1 MDKIKDERLRK
12 ILQEMAEL
20 LQRVYGERLKAV
32 ILYGSVARG
41 TQTEDSDVDILI
53 LVDMAEDEIGKSRER
68 LSSLTYDFNEVHDLK
83 IMPEVIGEK
92 QFAYWLPV
100 YPFYQ
105 NIEKDGVSIYAA

>member
-1 MDKIKDERLRK
+1 M
-12 ILQEMAEL
+12 
-20 LQRVYGERLKAV
+20 
-32 ILYGSVARG
+32 
-41 TQTEDSDVDILI
+41 DILI
-53 LVDMAEDEIGKSRER
+53 LVDMEEDEIGRSRER

-100 YPFYQ
+100 YSFYQ

>member
-1 MDKIKDERLRK
+1 MPDYMGEVLKEY
-12 ILQEMAEL
+12 AEL
-20 LQRVYGERLKAV
+20 IKEIYKSALKAV
-32 ILYGSVARG
+32 ILYGSYARG
-41 TQTEDSDVDILI
+41 DYTEDSDVDILI
-53 LVDMAEDEIGKSRER
+53 LVDMEEDEIGRSRER

>member
-1 MDKIKDERLRK
+1 MPDYIGDVLKEY
-12 ILQEMAEL
+12 AEL
-20 LQRVYGERLKAV
+20 TKEIYESALKAV
-32 ILYGSVARG
+32 ILYGSYARG
-41 TQTEDSDVDILI
+41 DYTEDSDVDILI
-53 LVDMAEDEIGKSRER
+53 LVDMEEDEIGRSRER

-100 YPFYQ
+100 YSFYQ

>member
-1 MDKIKDERLRK
+1 MPDYMGAVLKEY
-12 ILQEMAEL
+12 AEL
-20 LQRVYGERLKAV
+20 IKEIYKSALKAV
-32 ILYGSVARG
+32 ILYGSYARG
-41 TQTEDSDVDILI
+41 DYTEDSDVDILI

>member
-1 MDKIKDERLRK
+1 MPDYMGEVLKEY
-12 ILQEMAEL
+12 AEL
-20 LQRVYGERLKAV
+20 IKEIYKSALKAV
-32 ILYGSVARG
+32 ILYGSYARG
-41 TQTEDSDVDILI
+41 DYTEDSDVDILI

-100 YPFYQ
+100 YPFYL

>member
-1 MDKIKDERLRK
+1 MPDYMGEVLKEY
-12 ILQEMAEL
+12 AEL
-20 LQRVYGERLKAV
+20 IKEIYKSALKAV
-32 ILYGSVARG
+32 ILYGSYARG
-41 TQTEDSDVDILI
+41 DYTEDSDVDILI
-53 LVDMAEDEIGKSRER
+53 LVDMAGDEVGKSRER

>member
-1 MDKIKDERLRK
+1 MPDYMGEVLKEY
-12 ILQEMAEL
+12 AEL
-20 LQRVYGERLKAV
+20 IKEIYKSALKAV
-32 ILYGSVARG
+32 ILYGSYARG
-41 TQTEDSDVDILI
+41 DYTEDSDVDILI

-83 IMPEVIGEK
+83 IMPVVIGEK

>member
-1 MDKIKDERLRK
+1 MPDYMGEVLKDY
-12 ILQEMAEL
+12 AEL
-20 LQRVYGERLKAV
+20 IKEIYKSALKAV
-32 ILYGSVARG
+32 ILYGSYARG
-41 TQTEDSDVDILI
+41 DYTEDSEVDILI

>member
-1 MDKIKDERLRK
+1 MPDYMGEVLKEY
-12 ILQEMAEL
+12 AEL
-20 LQRVYGERLKAV
+20 IKEIYKSALKAV
-32 ILYGSVARG
+32 ILYGSYARG
-41 TQTEDSDVDILI
+41 DYTEDSDVDILI

-83 IMPEVIGEK
+83 IMTEVIGEK

-100 YPFYQ
+100 YPLYQ

>member
-1 MDKIKDERLRK
+1 MPEYVGEVLKEY
-12 ILQEMAEL
+12 AEL
-20 LQRVYGERLKAV
+20 IKEIYKSALKAV
-32 ILYGSVARG
+32 ILYGSYARG
-41 TQTEDSDVDILI
+41 DYTEDSDVDILI

>member
-1 MDKIKDERLRK
+1 MPDYMGEVLKEY
-12 ILQEMAEL
+12 AEL
-20 LQRVYGERLKAV
+20 IKEIYKSALKAV
-32 ILYGSVARG
+32 ILYGSYARG
-41 TQTEDSDVDILI
+41 DYTEDSDVDILV
-53 LVDMAEDEIGKSRER
+53 LVDMTEDEIGKSRER

>member
-1 MDKIKDERLRK
+1 MPDYM
-12 ILQEMAEL
+12 QEVLKEYAEL
-20 LQRVYGERLKAV
+20 IKEIYKSALKAV
-32 ILYGSVARG
+32 ILYGSYARG
-41 TQTEDSDVDILI
+41 DYTEDSDVDILI

-83 IMPEVIGEK
+83 IMPEDIGEK
-92 QFAYWLPV
+92 QFAYWQPV

>member
-1 MDKIKDERLRK
+1 MPDYMGEVLKEY
-12 ILQEMAEL
+12 AEL
-20 LQRVYGERLKAV
+20 IKEIYKSALKAV
-32 ILYGSVARG
+32 ILYGSYARG
-41 TQTEDSDVDILI
+41 DYTEDSDVDILI

-105 NIEKDGVSIYAA
+105 NIEKDGVRIYAA

>member
-1 MDKIKDERLRK
+1 MPDYMGEVLKEY
-12 ILQEMAEL
+12 AEL
-20 LQRVYGERLKAV
+20 IKEIYKSALKAV
-32 ILYGSVARG
+32 ILYDSYARG
-41 TQTEDSDVDILI
+41 DYTEDSDVDILI

-83 IMPEVIGEK
+83 IMPEGIGEK

>member
-1 MDKIKDERLRK
+1 MPDYMGEVLKEY
-12 ILQEMAEL
+12 AEL
-20 LQRVYGERLKAV
+20 IKEIYKSALKAV
-32 ILYGSVARG
+32 ILYGSYARG
-41 TQTEDSDVDILI
+41 DYTEDSDVDILI